1 MAHLTN
7 QTERNELFHYTW
19 SRNGLHLVA
28 VLLTMGFVSAHAAQ
42 PAAQS
47 AEPIVF
53 VASAEEAMPL
63 AQYRGDVLEQGILKD
78 LGEAI
83 AKAMHRRAQFVTL
96 PRKRSE
102 TALTNGTVDGV
113 CYARKEWTDITLNWS
128 KPFIPNSNLLVA
140 SGGVEAPG
148 SLSELKGQTI
158 GTVLGY
164 RYPELEAT
172 LGNTFRHE
180 DAPNMASNIEKL
192 RLGHIRYAV
201 VDGAIFSYEKKR
213 DDRLKPLATLTISSF
228 SARCGFSPAS
238 KIPFSDI
245 DAAIDKLV
253 GDGSVKRVLDRYR

>member
-1 MAHLTN
+1 MPVFA
-7 QTERNELFHYTW
+7 
-19 SRNGLHLVA
+19 
-28 VLLTMGFVSAHAAQ
+28 
-42 PAAQS
+42 
-47 AEPIVF
+47 AEPAPRSAQAIVF

-83 AKAMHRRAQFVTL
+83 AKALHRKAEFVSL

-102 TALTNGTVDGV
+102 AALIKGTVDGV
-113 CYARKEWTDITLNWS
+113 CYARKEWTDIALHWS

-140 SGGVEAPG
+140 AAGVEPPK
-148 SLSELKGQTI
+148 SVSELKGQTI

-164 RYPELEAT
+164 RYPELDVA
-172 LGNTFRHE
+172 LGNGYRHE

-192 RLGHIRYAV
+192 LVGHIRYAV
-201 VDGAIFSYEKKR
+201 VDGAIFAYERKR
-213 DDRLKPLATLTISSF
+213 DDRLKPLPVLTIASF

-238 KIPFSDI
+238 KIPFAEI

-253 GDGSVKRVLDRYR
+253 DDGSVKRILDRYR